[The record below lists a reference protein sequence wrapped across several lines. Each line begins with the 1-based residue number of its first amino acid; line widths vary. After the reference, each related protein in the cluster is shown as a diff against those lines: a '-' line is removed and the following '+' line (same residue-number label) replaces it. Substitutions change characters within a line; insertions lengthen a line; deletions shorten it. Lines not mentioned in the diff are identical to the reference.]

1 MQMPVIVGVIIAVM
15 FLVTFSGWFYNY
27 ALGMV
32 ELVLDD
38 KFFSYR
44 IVAASLVSAV
54 FFGLVFFVI
63 SIVNQCPN
71 QERVGLFAGLKC
83 EQYLKLK
90 ASADNLF
97 QPKNEAVNQTL

>member
-1 MQMPVIVGVIIAVM
+1 MQMPVIVGMIVATM

-27 ALGMV
+27 ALGME

-54 FFGLVFFVI
+54 FFVMVFFVI

-71 QERVGLFAGLKC
+71 QERVGIFAGLKC

-97 QPKNEAVNQTL
+97 QPKNETVNQAL

>member
-1 MQMPVIVGVIIAVM
+1 MQMPVIVGMIVATM

-27 ALGMV
+27 ALGME

-54 FFGLVFFVI
+54 FL
-63 SIVNQCPN
+63 
-71 QERVGLFAGLKC
+71 
-83 EQYLKLK
+83 
-90 ASADNLF
+90 
-97 QPKNEAVNQTL
+97 

>member
-1 MQMPVIVGVIIAVM
+1 MQMPVIVGVIIAIM

-27 ALGMV
+27 ALGMQ

-38 KFFSYR
+38 KFFTYR
-44 IVAASLVSAV
+44 VAAASLASTV
-54 FFGLVFFVI
+54 FFVMVFFVI

-71 QERVGLFAGLKC
+71 QERVGIFAGLKC

-97 QPKNEAVNQTL
+97 QPKNETINQTL

>member
-1 MQMPVIVGVIIAVM
+1 MPVIVGMIVATM

-27 ALGMV
+27 ALGME

-54 FFGLVFFVI
+54 FFVMVFFVI

-71 QERVGLFAGLKC
+71 QERVGIFAGLKC

-97 QPKNEAVNQTL
+97 QPKNETVNQAL

>member
-1 MQMPVIVGVIIAVM
+1 MQMPVIVGVIIAIM

-27 ALGMV
+27 ALGME

-44 IVAASLVSAV
+44 IVAASLASAV
-54 FFGLVFFVI
+54 FFVVVFFAI

-71 QERVGLFAGLKC
+71 QERVGIFAGLKC

-97 QPKNEAVNQTL
+97 QPKNEAVNQAL